1 MKFLLSTLL
10 ASLALPTLADVGSSA
25 RLTGLRYELV
35 DLAPDDGVD
44 PYIRFTGVSQAESF
58 ALWDFCREPNCQRGQ
73 GTFTTPASSSV
84 HNVGAGTLDVSSSAS
99 PAGLFTQGEWANGS
113 SIGHGNGRYLA
124 QARYQG
130 VLGNPLF
137 VVSANTAVRI
147 TGEYTLDAWVKPT
160 PIIGPT
166 HDDYRSIAGVFFRSK
181 FMEGPEVLTSISA
194 DQYTQPFSVH
204 ETGELSVLLRND
216 LGHQATLW
224 GKFGVWSRGQVP
236 TSIPEPSTYALML
249 AGVLMVGIV
258 ARKRRA

>member
-25 RLTGLRYELV
+25 RLTGLRYELI
-35 DLAPDDGVD
+35 DLAPGDGVD

-58 ALWDFCREPNCQRGQ
+58 ALWDFCREPNCQRGL
-73 GTFTTPASSSV
+73 GSFTAPTYTSAQNNESGFTSV
-84 HNVGAGTLDVSSSAS
+84 SAS
-99 PAGLFTQGEWANGS
+99 VTSAGLFTQGQWDNGS
-113 SIGHGNGRYLA
+113 RLGYGNGRFLA
-124 QARYQG
+124 EARYQG

-160 PIIGPT
+160 PIVGPV
-166 HDDYRSIAGVFFRSK
+166 HDYHGASAGVFFRSR
-181 FMEGPEVLTSISA
+181 FLDGPEVLETISV
-194 DQYTQPFSVH
+194 DEFRQPMSAR

-224 GKFGVWSRGQVP
+224 GRWGVWSRGQVP

-249 AGVLMVGIV
+249 GGLAVVCV
-258 ARKRRA
+258 TARRRRS